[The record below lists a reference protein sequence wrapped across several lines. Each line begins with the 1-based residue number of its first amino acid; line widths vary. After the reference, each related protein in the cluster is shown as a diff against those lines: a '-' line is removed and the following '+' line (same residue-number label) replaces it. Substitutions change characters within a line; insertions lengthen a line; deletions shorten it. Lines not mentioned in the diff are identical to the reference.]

1 MTWTLVV
8 FLIASSIVKL
18 VTAPPNIVIVWL
30 TRKYAMH
37 QKLVT
42 EEVKVTFDG
51 KELQGEEKKDFTT
64 FYNEGNFL
72 ERHSI
77 FPGNE
82 DAFLNPDTDVIPYVI
97 QAKEGKKEVTMY
109 VYKTEDHFD
118 IVKVKNKKVISY
130 SLLSKDLDKFSVGT
144 PVAN

>member
-1 MTWTLVV
+1 MTWTLII
-8 FLIASSIVKL
+8 FLIASSVVKL

-37 QKLVT
+37 QKLVAD
-42 EEVKVTFDG
+42 EVTVTFDS
-51 KELQGEEKKDFTT
+51 KELQGEEKKEFTT

-82 DAFLNPDTDVIPYVI
+82 EAFLNPDTDVIPYVI
-97 QAKEGKKEVTMY
+97 HAKEGKKEVTMY
-109 VYKTEDHFD
+109 VFKTENHFD
-118 IVKVKNKKVISY
+118 VVKVKNKKVIAY
-130 SLLSKDLDKFSVGT
+130 SLLSKDLDKFSLAT
-144 PVAN
+144 AATN